1 MTIRLLVVDDH
12 QVMREGL
19 CALLASDHGVEVIG
33 QADHGD
39 AAIEMALALGPDV
52 VLMDVSLPGVDGIEA
67 VRRITRQRPDI
78 RCVMLTMF
86 DDQANVGRSLRAGA
100 KGYVLK
106 DAGADTVLHAIREVR
121 AGNVY
126 ISPAVAAFVVQ
137 GFLAGSE
144 DAPADPLTD
153 REREVVRLVAE
164 GNDSRQIGELLGLK
178 MKTIQNH
185 RARIMEKLGLQ
196 TTAALVRYAFRA
208 GISR

>member
-19 CALLASDHGVEVIG
+19 CALLASDHGVDVVG
-33 QADHGD
+33 QADNGD
-39 AAIEMALALGPDV
+39 AAIQMALDLGPDV

-67 VRRITRQRPDI
+67 VRRITRERPDI

-100 KGYVLK
+100 RGYVLK
-106 DAGADTVLHAIREVR
+106 DAGADTVLHAVREVQ
-121 AGNVY
+121 AGNVF

-144 DAPADPLTD
+144 AAPLDPLSD

-178 MKTIQNH
+178 MKTVQNH
-185 RARIMEKLGLQ
+185 RTRIMEKLGLQ
-196 TTAALVRYAFRA
+196 TTAGLVRYAFRA